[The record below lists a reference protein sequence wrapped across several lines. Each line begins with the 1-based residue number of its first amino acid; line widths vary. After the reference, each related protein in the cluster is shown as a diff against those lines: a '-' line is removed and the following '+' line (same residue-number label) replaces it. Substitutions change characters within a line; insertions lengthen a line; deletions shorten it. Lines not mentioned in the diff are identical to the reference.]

1 VILVAVILV
10 AINVRSI
17 GVNGPSTARIHRA
30 GTAAIAGAI
39 ALAISLIGHDVARY
53 LGVDGTID
61 VPGTLGFFLSY
72 ASLSLAWGLLFLGSL
87 GFAAT
92 MMHTDHRLLK
102 VGAGAVSLGLAG
114 TALGFGFA
122 ALVGLAGLSGLVGSA
137 AVGDLTMIGEIVAL
151 PSMMLL
157 LTLGSLV
164 LGVALLRT
172 GIASRT
178 IAGLMI
184 AVGPGLILGAVIGVP
199 VLDLVLFAGPLCV
212 VWALIGRDLLAADAT
227 AEKSATIP
235 A

>member
-1 VILVAVILV
+1 VAT
-10 AINVRSI
+10 NVQSI
-17 GVNGPSTARIHRA
+17 GVNAPSTARIHRA

-87 GFAAT
+87 GFAA
-92 MMHTDHRLLK
+92 MMMRTDHRLLK